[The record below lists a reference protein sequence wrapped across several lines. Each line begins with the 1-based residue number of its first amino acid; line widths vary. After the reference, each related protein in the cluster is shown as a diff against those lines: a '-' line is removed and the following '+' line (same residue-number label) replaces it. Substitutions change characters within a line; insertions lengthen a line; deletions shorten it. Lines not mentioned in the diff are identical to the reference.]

1 MAATIHDVAREA
13 GVSASTVSRVLNG
26 SAPVNEEKRRRVLR
40 AVEKLNY
47 RPNALARSL
56 KKKRTHSIGLIVPD
70 ITNPFFAEVAKGV
83 EDVAREYGYTV
94 ILCNSE
100 NDPARE
106 RTYLNVLQEKQVDGV
121 IFVTAGANEGDR
133 VGRLERGIPVVMLDR
148 EIPGIPADA
157 VLVDNEEGAYEAA
170 KHLLALGHRRIGII
184 TGPLLLS
191 TAEER
196 LEGYKK
202 AMREAGV
209 PVKPRLV
216 KDGGFTFQ
224 GGYAA
229 MHQLLEGGN
238 DLPSAVLASSDIMAL
253 GAMKAAEERGLR
265 IPQDLALVGF
275 DDIMVAS
282 LVKPALTTI
291 AQPKRQ
297 MGQLAVEMIVERLER
312 GRRRA
317 KRVLLRPKL
326 VVRESCGSGRRSD
339 GA

>member
-1 MAATIHDVAREA
+1 MATTIHDVAREA

-26 SAPVNEEKRRRVLR
+26 TAPVNEEKRRRVLH

-47 RPNALARSL
+47 RPNALARGL
-56 KKKRTHSIGLIVPD
+56 KKKRTYTIGLIVPD

-83 EDVAREYGYTV
+83 EDASRDYGYTV

-106 RTYLNVLQEKQVDGV
+106 RTYLNVLGEKQVDGV
-121 IFVTAGANEGDR
+121 IFVTAGSNEVNR
-133 VGRLERGIPVVMLDR
+133 STPLESPIPLVMLDR
-148 EIPGIPADA
+148 EIPGIHADS
-157 VLVDNEEGAYEAA
+157 VLVDNKRGAYEAA
-170 KHLLALGHRRIGII
+170 RHLLTLGHKRIGII
-184 TGPLLLS
+184 TGPLPLS
-191 TAEER
+191 TAVER
-196 LEGYKK
+196 WEGYRK

-209 PVKPRLV
+209 PVDPRLV
-216 KDGGFTFQ
+216 KNGGFTFE

-229 MHQLLEGGN
+229 MQEILGEG
-238 DLPSAVLASSDIMAL
+238 DPPSALLASSDIMAL
-253 GAMKAAEERGLR
+253 GAMKAIEECGFR
-265 IPQDLALVGF
+265 IPEDVAVVGF

-282 LVKPALTTI
+282 LVKPALTTV

-312 GRRRA
+312 GRKRVR
-317 KRVLLRPKL
+317 RVLLAPRL
-326 VVRESCGSGRRSD
+326 VIRESCGCGRCGD